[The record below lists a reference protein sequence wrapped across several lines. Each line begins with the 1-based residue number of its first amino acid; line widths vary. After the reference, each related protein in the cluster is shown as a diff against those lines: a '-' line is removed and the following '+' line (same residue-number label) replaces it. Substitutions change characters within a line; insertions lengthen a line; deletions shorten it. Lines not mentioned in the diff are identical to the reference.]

1 MEFED
6 KIVIV
11 TGAASGIGES
21 CARKLLDLNATVAG
35 LDRQPSKIVAQKFK
49 TYLVDVT
56 DVDAVRAA
64 VDKVEKD
71 SGKIDG
77 LINCAGVTSN
87 AKPFYEMSVEEFETV
102 VSINLTGT
110 FICSKY
116 VSRKMMMKKKGK
128 VVNISCIRSRIF
140 GSNSADYSASKG
152 GVVALTSAMA
162 VDLAPFN
169 IQVNSVAPGATLTG
183 MTRDRFSSPDVIA
196 MYKKS
201 IPLGR
206 IAEAND
212 IAEVVL
218 FLLSESANYVTG
230 ETIFVD
236 GGYSISK

>member
-1 MEFED
+1 MDFEG

-35 LDRQPSKIVAQKFK
+35 FDRKPCKIVAQRFK
-49 TYLVDVT
+49 ACLVDVT
-56 DVDAVRAA
+56 NGEAVRAA
-64 VDKVEKD
+64 VDELGKD
-71 SGKIDG
+71 FNKIDG
-77 LINCAGVTSN
+77 LVNCAGVTSN
-87 AKPFYEMSVEEFETV
+87 AKPFYEMSIEEFETV

-110 FICSKY
+110 FLCSKY
-116 VSRKMMMKKKGK
+116 VSKKMIEKKKGK
-128 VVNISCIRSRIF
+128 IVNISCIRSRIF
-140 GSNSADYSASKG
+140 GPNSADYSASKG

-169 IQVNSVAPGATLTG
+169 IKVNSVAPGATLTG
-183 MTRDRFSSPDVIA
+183 ITQERFSASEIRA
-196 MYKKS
+196 MYEKT

-206 IAEAND
+206 IAQPGD
-212 IAEVVL
+212 IANVVL